1 MVLRLIVPFLS
12 FLLFRPAL
20 SDVCTSAA
28 CRKAST
34 DILSFIDP
42 SIDPCQDFYKFTCGN
57 LFKKTFDTK
66 PVSLEALVAKEVEDQ
81 TTKMLQKPIDHN
93 EPKAFQALKK
103 FFRSCMDEVSLDK
116 DGVKTLR
123 EILNQLGGW
132 PLLENKWDEKK
143 FNMEDLFLKL
153 RKYGYDYMQLFY
165 FGTTVGEDDKTLLI
179 GEPII
184 KNVEPD
190 YVDSYFEF
198 VQKVSLLVGVKMP
211 TAEPELRD
219 VLNFKLALL
228 QTVEKSGPFQKTT
241 IRDIQ
246 KQFPILNWLSL
257 INKITYPNKEQP
269 DDREMY
275 FPSTEYLKELGVLLK
290 NTSNRTLS
298 NYILWQTIESAIPYL
313 PHEFNDLKERFPRAF
328 YDTNHN
334 GVKKTRLSY
343 CKSEAKRIFP
353 PIFEL
358 MYITE
363 YFPRERRQ
371 GIKDVVS
378 IIHMEL
384 VNLVN
389 KTELYDESTRQIML
403 EKAKAITYH
412 FGAPERLFEDGLAAK
427 LFSTDENLETNNLLT
442 LASILLRQRN
452 NFRYNLQN
460 GVNRYDNY
468 YEETTLV
475 HSFYETYRNAFVL
488 PAASL
493 QGLYFNENRPQYM
506 NFGTIGTIAG
516 IELIRGFTEAGSKF
530 DKDGNRAETWTKNTE
545 LVFNKKTDCLVREAS
560 FFEIEDSILRMDG
573 RLILEKTTCDYTGVE
588 VAYRAYETWVKIY
601 GKEAE
606 LPGLNY
612 NPRQLFWISTA
623 STFCDT
629 ISLDNLKQFIVEDH
643 QVHPTF
649 RVFGSLT
656 NNEHFGKDF
665 NCTVES
671 PMNPAIKCKVF

>member
-1 MVLRLIVPFLS
+1 MVLGLIVPLLS
-12 FLLFRPAL
+12 ISLLPPAL
-20 SDVCTSAA
+20 SDVCTTVA
-28 CRKAST
+28 CRKASS
-34 DILSFIDP
+34 DVLSFIDP
-42 SIDPCQDFYKFTCGN
+42 SIDPCRDFYKFTCGS

-66 PVSLEALVAKEVEDQ
+66 LVSLEALVGKEVEDQ
-81 TTKMLQKPIDHN
+81 TKKMLQKSVDPN

-103 FFRSCMDEVSLDK
+103 FFRACMDEVTIERDATQTLK
-116 DGVKTLR
+116 DVLG
-123 EILNQLGGW
+123 NLGGL
-132 PLLENKWDEKK
+132 PLLESKWDERK
-143 FNMEDLFLKL
+143 FNLENLMIKL
-153 RKYGYDYMQLFY
+153 REYGYEYMQLFY

-190 YVDSYFEF
+190 YVDSYYEF
-198 VQKVSLLVGVKMP
+198 LRKVSELVGVKTS
-211 TAEPELRD
+211 TAEPELKD
-219 VLNFKLALL
+219 LLNFKLELL
-228 QTVEKSGPFQKTT
+228 QIVEKSGPFQKTT
-241 IRDIQ
+241 IRNIQ
-246 KQFPILNWLSL
+246 KEFPLLNWSRL
-257 INKITYPNKEQP
+257 INKIIHPNKEQS
-269 DDREMY
+269 DDQEMY
-275 FPSTEYLKELGVLLK
+275 FPSVEYLKELGVLLK
-290 NTSNRTLS
+290 NTANRTLA
-298 NYILWQTIESAIPYL
+298 NYIMWQTIESAIPYL
-313 PHEFNDLKERFPRAF
+313 PHEFSHLKEKYPRAF
-328 YDTNHN
+328 YDTNHDAST
-334 GVKKTRLSY
+334 KTRLSY
-343 CKSEAKRIFP
+343 CKNEAKRIFP
-353 PIFEL
+353 PVFEL

-371 GIKDVVS
+371 SIKDLVS

-384 VNLVN
+384 MNLLN
-389 KTELYDESTRQIML
+389 ETELYDESTRKIML

-412 FGAPERLFEDGLAAK
+412 FGAPERLFEDGLASR
-427 LFSTDENLETNNLLT
+427 LFTKDENVETNNFLT
-442 LASILLRQRN
+442 LASILLRQRA

-475 HSFYETYRNAFVL
+475 HSFYEPYRNAFVI

-493 QGLYFNENRPQYM
+493 QGLYFNENRPQYL

-516 IELIRGFTEAGSKF
+516 IELIRGFTESGSKF
-530 DKDGNRAETWTKNTE
+530 DKDGNRAETWTKNTDQ
-545 LVFNKKTDCLVREAS
+545 VFSKKTDCLVREAS

-588 VAYRAYETWVKIY
+588 IAYRAYNTWVKIY
-601 GKEAE
+601 GKEAQ

-612 NPRQLFWISTA
+612 NPRQLFWISSA

-649 RVFGSLT
+649 RVFGSMT

-665 NCTVES
+665 NCTIES

>member
-1 MVLRLIVPFLS
+1 MLGLIVPLLS
-12 FLLFRPAL
+12 ILLLPPAL
-20 SDVCTSAA
+20 GDVCTTVA
-28 CRKAST
+28 CRKASS
-34 DILSFIDP
+34 DVLSFIDP
-42 SIDPCQDFYKFTCGN
+42 SIEPCSDFYKFTCGS

-66 PVSLEALVAKEVEDQ
+66 LVSLEALVGKEVEDQ
-81 TTKMLQKPIDHN
+81 TKKMLQKSVDLN

-103 FFRSCMDEVSLDK
+103 FFRACMDEVTIESEATQTLK
-116 DGVKTLR
+116 D
-123 EILNQLGGW
+123 ILGNLGGW
-132 PLLENKWDEKK
+132 PLLESKWDEKK
-143 FNMEDLFLKL
+143 FNLENLLIKL
-153 RKYGYDYMQLFY
+153 REYGYDYMQLFY
-165 FGTTVGEDDKTLLI
+165 FGTTVGEEDKSLLI

-190 YVDSYFEF
+190 YVVSYHEF
-198 VQKVSLLVGVKMP
+198 LQKVSALLGVKTS
-211 TAEPELRD
+211 TAEQELKD
-219 VLNFKLALL
+219 LLNFKLELL
-228 QTVEKSGPFQKTT
+228 QIVEKSGPFQKTT
-241 IRDIQ
+241 IKTIQ
-246 KQFPILNWLSL
+246 KEFPLLNWSRL
-257 INKITYPNKEQP
+257 INKIIHPNKEQP

-275 FPSTEYLKELGVLLK
+275 FPSVEYLKELGVLLK
-290 NTSNRTLS
+290 NTSNRTLA
-298 NYILWQTIESAIPYL
+298 NYIMWQTIESAIPYL
-313 PHEFNDLKERFPRAF
+313 PHEFSDLKEKYPRAF
-328 YDTNHN
+328 YDTNHEASA
-334 GVKKTRLSY
+334 KTRLSY
-343 CKSEAKRIFP
+343 CKNEAKRIFP
-353 PIFEL
+353 PVFEL

-371 GIKDVVS
+371 SIKDLVS

-384 VNLVN
+384 MNLLN
-389 KTELYDESTRQIML
+389 ETELYDESTRKIML

-412 FGAPERLFEDGLAAK
+412 FGAPERLFEDGLASK
-427 LFSTDENLETNNLLT
+427 LFTKDENIETTNFLT
-442 LASILLRQRN
+442 LASILLRQRA

-475 HSFYETYRNAFVL
+475 HSFYEPYRNAFVM

-493 QGLYFNENRPQYM
+493 QGLYFNENRPQYL

-516 IELIRGFTEAGSKF
+516 IELIRGFTESGSKF
-530 DKDGNRAETWTKNTE
+530 DKDGNRAEIWTKNTE
-545 LVFNKKTDCLVREAS
+545 QVFSKKTDCLVREAS

-588 VAYRAYETWVKIY
+588 IAYRAYNTWVKIY
-601 GKEAE
+601 GKEAQ

-612 NPRQLFWISTA
+612 NPKQLFWISSA

-629 ISLDNLKQFIVEDH
+629 ISLDNLKRFIVEDH

-665 NCTVES
+665 NCTIES